1 MQGKL
6 YSTSTRF
13 RNHVSESN
21 RRMVMMEH
29 GHGNSLIRNYQ
40 LWRGNNVFWLG
51 GRLIFGPDY
60 RSILLTIS
68 LITIPVIF
76 FAVFICKRLSA
87 EVDLYLGHLILSIAV
102 ILCIYVITLLILTS
116 SRDPGIVPRNLHP
129 PEPEDDG
136 GVLSPWTTGS
146 QPGIAGVMPAPPLTK
161 DIMINGIIVKVKYC
175 NTCMLYR
182 PPRCSH
188 CSICNNCVERFD
200 HHCPWVGQCIGK
212 RNYRFFFMFVS
223 STTLLCLYVFTF
235 CWVNLVKL
243 TGARNCTIWRAFL
256 HSPISALLIVYTFI
270 GAWFVGGL
278 TTFHLYL
285 ICTNQTTYENFRYR
299 YDGKSNPYNK
309 GCVRNL
315 IEVLFSRTP
324 KSKLN
329 LRGKIQDESVIF
341 ASSLSLDT
349 STVDSGD
356 VAKTSFD
363 LEIAGP
369 ADKRTGVMS
378 EEFDDIHAQIE
389 NLGKLERCG
398 TQPRHLD
405 TSWEVRAK
413 NGWEMKDDI
422 EALSLEFGME
432 YGYSDRGRTSRE
444 FL

>member
-6 YSTSTRF
+6 YSTSTLQKYA
-13 RNHVSESN
+13 SESN
-21 RRMVMMEH
+21 RRMMMEH
-29 GHGNSLIRNYQ
+29 GGSLKRVYQ
-40 LWRGNNVFWLG
+40 LWSGNNIFCLG

-68 LITIPVIF
+68 LITVPVILF
-76 FAVFICKRLSA
+76 TIFICKRLA
-87 EVDLYLGHLILSIAV
+87 NEVDFFLGNLVLSISI
-102 ILCIYVITLLILTS
+102 ILCVYVITLLILTS
-116 SRDPGIVPRNLHP
+116 SGDPGIVPRNPHP

-136 GVLSPWTTGS
+136 GPLSPWTTGS
-146 QPGIAGVMPAPPLTK
+146 QPGMGAALSAPPPTK
-161 DIMINGIIVKVKYC
+161 DILINGIIVKVKYC

-223 STTLLCLYVFTF
+223 ATTLLCLYVFAF

-243 TGARNCTIWRAFL
+243 TKDHNCTLWRAFL

-309 GCVRNL
+309 GCMKNL
-315 IEVLFSRTP
+315 IEILFSKTP
-324 KSKLN
+324 KSKID
-329 LRGKIQDESVIF
+329 LRAKIYDESIMF
-341 ASSLSLDT
+341 ASSHSLEA
-349 STVDSGD
+349 STVDSAE

-363 LEIAGP
+363 LEIAVP
-369 ADKRTGVMS
+369 ADKRMGVLS

-398 TQPRHLD
+398 TQPRRMD
-405 TSWEVRAK
+405 TSWEARTK
-413 NGWEMKDDI
+413 NGWEMKDDM
-422 EALSLEFGME
+422 EALALEFGME
-432 YGYSDRGRTSRE
+432 YGYADRERNSRE